1 MTTGYNKGTELFFP
15 GKDGVIMV
23 SSVKNPD
30 RIVEQEKKLYRELDK
45 GIEDMEKGNLLSHE
59 ETMQL
64 LREKVK
70 SYGV

>member
-1 MTTGYNKGTELFFP
+1 
-15 GKDGVIMV
+15 MV